1 VDCILTGIDAAE
13 IACDHGDWANW
24 SYWASSAEL
33 EDMSDETVGIDD
45 NVDDKTVDEMVE
57 P

>member
-1 VDCILTGIDAAE
+1 VDCIPTGIDAAE